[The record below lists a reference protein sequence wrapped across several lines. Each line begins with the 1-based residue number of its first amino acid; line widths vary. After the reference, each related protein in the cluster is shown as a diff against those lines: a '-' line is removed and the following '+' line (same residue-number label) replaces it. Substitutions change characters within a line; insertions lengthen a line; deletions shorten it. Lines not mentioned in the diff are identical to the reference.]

1 MNEEE
6 LYKLSLLEQ
15 QANQIQEQISLV
27 IKKVQEL
34 DLLSMSLDK
43 IDKSKEKQMFASI
56 GEGIYIDTDLRDK
69 KLLVNVGKNIFVHK
83 EIGEAR
89 NLVDK
94 QGKLL
99 EELKK
104 KMEGDIEKLSKEANT
119 LVKKIKEEGETE
131 QEQEK
136 GKKKRSK
143 AKEE

>member
-1 MNEEE
+1 M
-6 LYKLSLLEQ
+6 
-15 QANQIQEQISLV
+15 
-27 IKKVQEL
+27 
-34 DLLSMSLDK
+34 
-43 IDKSKEKQMFASI
+43 
-56 GEGIYIDTDLRDK
+56 
-69 KLLVNVGKNIFVHK
+69 HK